1 VTILALFLLA
11 YLFVAPDKGSL
22 ALTRGTAGAVR
33 GLLGMGGSS
42 RTAKKTAASTGRS
55 GANGG
60 RGASELKRSILD
72 GWREGTAS
80 ARQVREEGRDLWSRG
95 TRVSGRVAGGTR
107 NLVGGA
113 RTTIRNRR
121 DRRNQ
126 TDVPD
131 QDVSPIDVPTAD
143 PSPSADNDVHAG
155 LKQHLDD
162 SAEPAGPAGSPR
174 QSDGELLF
182 SSRNDDLG
190 AVIGDPPPQPEPK
203 ASEMNEPGDQ
213 VVDDVP
219 AAVAPEAEEPPAD
232 DRYYVWKSPDS
243 GQFFMFDRMNLD
255 EPLTAPTET
264 DADLWAVF
272 YNGRHALVTEHG
284 FAATALTPFPA
295 GSPASQ
301 TPGAAPATGNPTTST
316 TTRKETP
323 MAIAGT
329 ELANIDEVD
338 AEAKTALTAI
348 ETLIEALDE
357 IKGWGGK
364 LPERWAGTSWSTDG
378 LDAAVSGVAE
388 ASAELQI
395 PEGLMEKLALISAE
409 VKKARTVG
417 EVAAEARAKG
427 DLSGF
432 IPA

>member
-42 RTAKKTAASTGRS
+42 RTAKKSAAAPKGR
-55 GANGG
+55 A
-60 RGASELKRSILD
+60 RKLQRSIAD

-95 TRVSGRVAGGTR
+95 TRVSGRVAGGTHS
-107 NLVGGA
+107 LVVGA

-126 TDVPD
+126 TGIPD

-143 PSPSADNDVHAG
+143 PAPSADDDVHAG

-162 SAEPAGPAGSPR
+162 SGEPAAPGDLKAADLSG
-174 QSDGELLF
+174 QQDGELLF
-182 SSRNDDLG
+182 SSKTDDLG
-190 AVIGDPPPQPEPK
+190 AAIGDPEQK
-203 ASEMNEPGDQ
+203 AGEVDEPGDDE
-213 VVDDVP
+213 VVAD
-219 AAVAPEAEEPPAD
+219 VAPTPETPAAEEPPAD
-232 DRYYVWKSPDS
+232 ERYYVWKSPES

-255 EPLTAPTET
+255 EPLAAPSKA
-264 DADLWAVF
+264 DADVWTTF

-284 FAATALTPFPA
+284 FAATPLTPFPA
-295 GSPASQ
+295 GSPAASQ
-301 TPGAAPATGNPTTST
+301 TPVTAPATGNTTTST
-316 TTRKETP
+316 TTRKETS

-329 ELANIDEVD
+329 ELANVDEVD
-338 AEAKTALTAI
+338 GEAAAALSAI
-348 ETLIEALDE
+348 EALIEAMGE
-357 IKGWGGK
+357 IKGWGDK
-364 LPERWAGTSWSTDG
+364 LPDRWAGTAWSTDG
-378 LDAAVSGVAE
+378 LDAAVAGVAE
-388 ASAELQI
+388 SSSELKI
-395 PEGLMEKLALISAE
+395 PEALLEQLALVRTEA
-409 VKKARTVG
+409 KNARTVG
-417 EVAAEARAKG
+417 EAAAEARAKG